1 MLTLYLSLID
11 DESSRSLFEQ
21 IYITHRDTMVYVAQ
35 RILKDQ
41 SLAEDATHDAF
52 LRIINHL
59 EKISDPFCHKTR
71 SFVVLI
77 VRNIAFDYYRKM
89 KRLVENSYEEAEYLF
104 EDPDLNP
111 AELLEQKEDHELFRQ
126 RVAKLRPL
134 YGEVLALKY
143 SFEFSDKEIA
153 DLLGITRDT
162 VRARLSRVRNQ
173 LRVEFDEEVTINEAF
188 QDE

>member
-1 MLTLYLSLID
+1 
-11 DESSRSLFEQ
+11 
-21 IYITHRDTMVYVAQ
+21 
-35 RILKDQ
+35 
-41 SLAEDATHDAF
+41 
-52 LRIINHL
+52 
-59 EKISDPFCHKTR
+59 
-71 SFVVLI
+71 
-77 VRNIAFDYYRKM
+77 M

-162 VRARLSRVRNQ
+162 VRTRLRRVRNQ